1 MATFVQEGETIDYT
15 PVAATVAG
23 TVVVMGTVGIGVVAT
38 SLAAGEKG
46 ALVVDGVVRH
56 AKTAN
61 QAVSAYAKV
70 YWDATN
76 SVLTTTV
83 GSNVLAGYA
92 VAAAGASDATVDV
105 KLMKA

>member
-15 PVAATVAG
+15 PTAAVAAGA
-23 TVVVMGTVGIGVVAT
+23 VVVMGTVGVGVVPVA
-38 SLAAGEKG
+38 LAANERGS
-46 ALVVDGVVRH
+46 LVVDGVVRH
-56 AKTAN
+56 PKTAA
-61 QAVSAYAKV
+61 QAVSAYARV

-76 SVLTTTV
+76 SVFTTTV

-105 KLMKA
+105 KLMKV

>member
-1 MATFVQEGETIDYT
+1 MATFVQKGETIDYT
-15 PVAATVAG
+15 PTAAVAAGA
-23 TVVVMGTVGIGVVAT
+23 VVVMGTVGVGVVPVA
-38 SLAAGEKG
+38 LAANERGS
-46 ALVVDGVVRH
+46 LVVDGVVRH

-76 SVLTTTV
+76 SVFTTTV

-105 KLMKA
+105 KLMKV

>member
-1 MATFVQEGETIDYT
+1 MATFVQEGESIDYT
-15 PVAATVAG
+15 PTAAVAAGA
-23 TVVVMGTVGIGVVAT
+23 VVVMGTVGIGVVPVG
-38 SLAAGEKG
+38 LAANEKG
-46 ALVVDGVVRH
+46 SLIVDGVVRH

-76 SVLTTTV
+76 SVFTTTST
-83 GSNVLAGYA
+83 SNTLAGYA
-92 VAAAGASDATVDV
+92 VLAAAAGDATVDV